1 MEKYYITLNN
11 EELICLK
18 QALHCLKHALS
29 IAQTKLNYSAELAYG
44 LKNSIM
50 GDAYKKEEIKMEKLL
65 DELNDLK

>member
-1 MEKYYITLNN
+1 MEKYFVSLTK

-18 QALHCLKHALS
+18 QVLLIARSSFNCKAEHAC
-29 IAQTKLNYSAELAYG
+29 K

-50 GDAYKKEEIKMEKLL
+50 EEIYKEERTKVEKLL

>member
-18 QALHCLKHALS
+18 QALLIASLRFNDKAEHAC
-29 IAQTKLNYSAELAYG
+29 K

-50 GDAYKKEEIKMEKLL
+50 EEIYKKEAIKTEKLL
-65 DELNDLK
+65 DELNNLK

>member
-18 QALHCLKHALS
+18 QALLIARLRFNDKAEHAC
-29 IAQTKLNYSAELAYG
+29 K

-50 GDAYKKEEIKMEKLL
+50 EEFYKKRKTKVEKLF
-65 DELNDLK
+65 DKLNNLK

>member
-11 EELICLK
+11 EELICIK
-18 QALHCLKHALS
+18 QALLIARLRFNDKAEHAC
-29 IAQTKLNYSAELAYG
+29 K

-50 GDAYKKEEIKMEKLL
+50 GDAYKKEEIKMKELL

>member
-18 QALHCLKHALS
+18 QALLIARLRFNDKAEHAC
-29 IAQTKLNYSAELAYG
+29 K

-50 GDAYKKEEIKMEKLL
+50 EEIYKKEKTKVEKLF
-65 DELNDLK
+65 DKLNDLSK

>member
-18 QALHCLKHALS
+18 QALLIARLRFNDKAEHAC
-29 IAQTKLNYSAELAYG
+29 K

-50 GDAYKKEEIKMEKLL
+50 EEIYKKEKAKVEKLL
-65 DELNDLK
+65 DELNVLSK

>member
-18 QALHCLKHALS
+18 QALLIARLRFNDKAEHAC
-29 IAQTKLNYSAELAYG
+29 K

-50 GDAYKKEEIKMEKLL
+50 EEIYKKEKTKAEKLL
-65 DELNDLK
+65 NELNNLK